1 MDNRTRH
8 CIDWLSGAHC
18 SSFLARRGRCGKD
31 SELTTVP
38 ASAQSTADSSVF
50 VADIPTVQDRYN
62 ASKELATLTI
72 SLYVVG
78 LGCGPFVFAPL
89 SELYGRQRGYVVSMI
104 GACCIQRRFPISV
117 EANFYA
123 HRLHLY
129 EPRMLL
135 RRQVRPL
142 FPPFRLLQ
150 IFFFFVRALIAAA
163 IQPSR
168 LYHIT
173 IVSHSAL
180 VRLLLRD

>member
-142 FPPFRLLQ
+142 FPPFKLLQ
-150 IFFFFVRALIAAA
+150 IFFFVRALIAAA
-163 IQPSR
+163 IQPSQ